1 VSEANDPYSRAPRE
15 ASIQPRDSVRA
26 AGGIAG
32 LKTAIALTLLS
43 GCFWATTK
51 SEGESLRKDV
61 TKLQD
66 QMASKQKTLDDQI
79 AQLQKVLDDS
89 SKLLKRNSA
98 DLGADVE
105 ALRSEVRAANGL
117 ATQAAASANELRTTF
132 DAYRKANDA
141 RLDSI
146 EQRLG
151 QIESGKP
158 SANSSPEDLWKLGS
172 QAFEAQRYND
182 AAEIF
187 RRLSTSFPTHDRA
200 DDAVYFRGQAFTNM
214 KDWEKAINDYRVLLD
229 KYATSPLTD
238 DGLYFAAQAAQN
250 LKQCTEAR
258 TYLNLLK
265 TKYPKSNVLKAGADL
280 DAAIKKSL
288 KDKSKCSS

>member
-1 VSEANDPYSRAPRE
+1 M
-15 ASIQPRDSVRA
+15 
-26 AGGIAG
+26 
-32 LKTAIALTLLS
+32 KTAIALTLLS

-51 SEGESLRKDV
+51 SEGEALRKDV
-61 TKLQD
+61 NKLQD

-79 AQLQKVLDDS
+79 AQLQRVLDES

-98 DLGADVE
+98 DLGADVD
-105 ALRSEVRAANGL
+105 ALRTEVRNANGL
-117 ATQAAASANELRTTF
+117 VAQMTNTANDMKTAF
-132 DAYRKANDA
+132 DAYRKANDT
-141 RLDSI
+141 RLDQI

-158 SANSSPEDLWKLGS
+158 SANSSPDDLWKLGS

-182 AAEIF
+182 SADIF
-187 RRLSTSFPTHDRA
+187 RRLYSSFPTHERA
-200 DDAVYFRGQAFTNM
+200 DDAVYFRGQSHTNM

-229 KYATSPLTD
+229 KYPDSSLTD
-238 DGLYFAAQAAQN
+238 DGLYFAALAAQS

-258 TYLNLLK
+258 TYLGLLK
-265 TKYPKSNVLKAGADL
+265 TKYPKSNVAKAGADL
-280 DAAIKKSL
+280 DAALKKVQ